1 MKVLV
6 AEDDKFLLNAY
17 KVKLTKVGYEL
28 KTATDGDE
36 VFEVLKDFIPDVIIL
51 DLIMPKKDGFHVLQ
65 QMQDN
70 DKFKHIPVI
79 VASNLGQKED
89 IDHAMKLGAKD
100 YIIKSDFSLSALVN
114 KINSLVHSH

>member
-17 KVKLTKVGYEL
+17 KVKLTKAGYDL

-36 VFEVLKDFIPDVIIL
+36 ALAVLKEFIPDVIIL
-51 DLIMPKKDGFHVLQ
+51 DLIMPKKDGFTVLEHIK
-65 QMQDN
+65 N
-70 DKFKHIPVI
+70 DDKLKHIPVI

-100 YIIKSDFSLSALVN
+100 YIIKSDFSLGALVN
-114 KINSLVHSH
+114 KINALVHK